1 MAKNLWLLMISTTR
15 IMDKKQVSL
24 HNTIVAIATAQGISS
39 ISIIRISGEGALA
52 IAVKLSHLHD
62 ITPRYAHLTT
72 LYTSDNEPIDKAI
85 MLYFSAPNSF
95 TGEEIV
101 EFQCH
106 GGMIVSQEILDTI
119 LSYGVRLA
127 EPGEFSKRA
136 FLNGKIDLT
145 EAEAI
150 SKLIEAKSVDAAK
163 ILARQLKGELKDFIE
178 NSREGLLK
186 SLAYSEVMI
195 DYAEEDI
202 PNDIMQNILIQLDDL
217 TLEIETIV
225 DASHRRRG
233 LIDGFKVAI
242 IGKPNVGKSS
252 LLNAL
257 LNYDRAIVSEIAG
270 TTRDTI
276 EEEVR
281 IGTHIIRLVDTA
293 GIRDSNDTIEK
304 IGIERSLSSIEDADI
319 IIALFDYARSYDE
332 EDEKI
337 ISLLENQKGKHII
350 VALNKFDLINKFE
363 IQKLNKFNPLKV
375 SAKKSFVKLTQEL
388 ALLLDNIG
396 EGEELMLISTRQIEA
411 VKKAKNEI
419 VEAKKPLLD
428 GELEFFSYHLQEA
441 VKALSS
447 ISKPYDSEEILDKMF
462 GEFCLGK

>member
-1 MAKNLWLLMISTTR
+1 MA
-15 IMDKKQVSL
+15 D
-24 HNTIVAIATAQGISS
+24 TITAIATAHGVSS
-39 ISIIRISGEGALA
+39 ISIIRISGEDALSVA
-52 IAVKLSHLHD
+52 KKISRKEE
-62 ITPRYAHLTT
+62 IKPRHAHLTS
-72 LYTSDNEPIDKAI
+72 LYNKENALIDQAI
-85 MLYFSAPNSF
+85 LIYFAAPYSF
-95 TGEEIV
+95 TGEDIV

-106 GGMIVSQEILDTI
+106 GGMIVAQEILDTV
-119 LSYGVRLA
+119 LALGVRLA

-163 ILARQLKGELKDFIE
+163 ILARQMKGELKEFVE
-178 NSREGLLK
+178 ESREALLR

-202 PNDIMQNILIQLDDL
+202 PDDIMLSIVSQLEGLMDQ
-217 TLEIETIV
+217 IERIV

-257 LNYDRAIVSEIAG
+257 LSYERAIVSDIAG

-276 EEEVR
+276 EEQVR
-281 IGTHIIRLVDTA
+281 IGSHIIRLVDTA
-293 GIRDSNDTIEK
+293 GIRESEDIIER
-304 IGIERSLSSIEDADI
+304 IGIERSMSSVEDADI
-319 IIALFDYARSYDE
+319 IIALFDGSRPFDK

-337 ISLLENQKGKHII
+337 LSIVTSAKEKQVI
-350 VALNKFDLINKFE
+350 VAVNKSDLEPKLQKEKLQMFE
-363 IQKLNKFNPLKV
+363 PIEV
-375 SAKKSFVKLTQEL
+375 SAKKGFKKLTETL
-388 ALLLDNIG
+388 ERLLDGIG
-396 EGEELMLISTRQIEA
+396 EGDELMLISARQIEA
-411 VKKAKNEI
+411 VERAKKAIE
-419 VEAKKPLLD
+419 EAKQPLVM

-441 VKALSS
+441 VKAISS
-447 ISKPYDSEEILDKMF
+447 ISKPYDSEEILDKMY

>member
-1 MAKNLWLLMISTTR
+1 M
-15 IMDKKQVSL
+15 
-24 HNTIVAIATAQGISS
+24 HNSIAAIATAHGVSS
-39 ISIIRISGEGALA
+39 ISIIRVSGEASLE
-52 IAVKLSHLHD
+52 IAKKISHLET
-62 ITPRYAHLTT
+62 IKPRYAHLTS
-72 LYTSDNEPIDKAI
+72 LYNATDELIDQAI
-85 MLYFSAPNSF
+85 MIYFASPHSF

-106 GGMIVSQEILDTI
+106 GGMIVAQEILDTI
-119 LSYGVRLA
+119 TSYGVRLA
-127 EPGEFSKRA
+127 APGEFSKRA

-163 ILARQLKGELKDFIE
+163 ILAKQMKGELKVFVDE
-178 NSREGLLK
+178 SRDALLR

-202 PNDIMQNILIQLDDL
+202 PEDIMQSIVTQLDGL
-217 TLEIETIV
+217 TGKIEEIV

-233 LIDGFKVAI
+233 LIEGFKVAI

-257 LNYDRAIVSEIAG
+257 LSYDRAIVSEIAG

-276 EEEVR
+276 EEQVR
-281 IGTHIIRLVDTA
+281 IGSHIIRLVDTA
-293 GIRDSNDTIEK
+293 GIRESEDTIEK
-304 IGIERSLSSIEDADI
+304 IGIARSLSSVEDADI
-319 IIALFDYARSYDE
+319 IIALFDGSSALDK

-337 ISLLENQKGKHII
+337 FSLISGLEEKHCI
-350 VALNKFDLINKFE
+350 VAINKTDLDV
-363 IQKLNKFNPLKV
+363 KLDRDVLASYSPVDV
-375 SAKKSFVKLTQEL
+375 SAKKGFVRLTEQIET
-388 ALLLDNIG
+388 LLNGIG
-396 EGEELMLISTRQIEA
+396 AGEELMLISARQIEA
-411 VKKAKNEI
+411 VTLAKNAI
-419 VEAKKPLLD
+419 AEAKEPLLS

-441 VKALSS
+441 VKAISS

>member
-1 MAKNLWLLMISTTR
+1 MPNY
-15 IMDKKQVSL
+15 
-24 HNTIVAIATAQGISS
+24 HNSIAAIATAHGVSS
-39 ISIIRISGEGALA
+39 ISIIRVSGEASLE
-52 IAVKLSHLHD
+52 IAKKLSHLE
-62 ITPRYAHLTT
+62 IIKPRYAHLTS
-72 LYTSDNEPIDKAI
+72 LYTAKEELIDQAI
-85 MLYFSAPNSF
+85 MIYFSAPNSF

-106 GGMIVSQEILDTI
+106 GGMIVAQEILDTI
-119 LSYGVRLA
+119 TSYGVRLA

-136 FLNGKIDLT
+136 FLNGKIDLS

-163 ILARQLKGELKDFIE
+163 ILAKQMKGELRVFVDE
-178 NSREGLLK
+178 SRDALLR

-202 PNDIMQNILIQLDDL
+202 PDDIMQSIVTQLDGL
-217 TLEIETIV
+217 TAKIEEIV

-233 LIDGFKVAI
+233 LIEGFKVAI

-257 LNYDRAIVSEIAG
+257 LSYERAIVSDIAG

-276 EEEVR
+276 EEQVR
-281 IGTHIIRLVDTA
+281 IGSHIIRLVDTA
-293 GIRDSNDTIEK
+293 GIRESEDTIEK
-304 IGIERSLSSIEDADI
+304 IGIERSISSFEDADI
-319 IIALFDYARSYDE
+319 IIALFDGSRDFDK

-337 ISLLENQKGKHII
+337 LSMVHKLEEKQVI
-350 VALNKFDLINKFE
+350 VAINKTDLEAKLDREIFAKFDPVE
-363 IQKLNKFNPLKV
+363 V
-375 SAKKSFVKLTQEL
+375 SAKKGFVRLTQKIET
-388 ALLLDNIG
+388 LLNAIG
-396 EGEELMLISTRQIEA
+396 EGEELMLISARQIEA
-411 VKKAKNEI
+411 VTLAKTSI
-419 VEAKKPLLD
+419 LEAKAPLLG

-441 VKALSS
+441 VKAISS

>member
-1 MAKNLWLLMISTTR
+1 MNETIS
-15 IMDKKQVSL
+15 
-24 HNTIVAIATAQGISS
+24 AIATAHGVSS
-39 ISIIRISGEGALA
+39 ISIIRVSGQEALS
-52 IAVKLSHLHD
+52 IAKRVSKQEK
-62 ITPRYAHLTT
+62 IIPRHAHLTS
-72 LYTSDNEPIDKAI
+72 LYNAEDALIDQAI
-85 MLYFSAPNSF
+85 MIYFASPNSF
-95 TGEEIV
+95 TGEDIV

-106 GGMIVSQEILDTI
+106 GGMIVAEEILSTV
-119 LSYGVRLA
+119 LAYGARLA

-163 ILARQLKGELKDFIE
+163 VLAKQMKGELKAFVDE
-178 NSREGLLK
+178 SRDALLR

-202 PNDIMQNILIQLDDL
+202 PEDIFENITKQLDSL
-217 TLEIETIV
+217 SEQITRIV

-233 LIDGFKVAI
+233 LIEGFRVAI

-257 LNYDRAIVSEIAG
+257 LSYDRAIVSDIAG

-276 EEEVR
+276 EEQVR
-281 IGTHIIRLVDTA
+281 IGSHIIRLVDTA
-293 GIRDSNDTIEK
+293 GIRESEDTIEK
-304 IGIERSLSSIEDADI
+304 IGIERSLSSVKDADV
-319 IIALFDYARSYDE
+319 IIALFDSARVFDH

-337 ISLLENQKGKHII
+337 LSMLESLEDKHLI
-350 VALNKFDLINKFE
+350 VALNKCDLE
-363 IQKLNKFNPLKV
+363 RKLDTTLLDGYDPIEV
-375 SAKKSFVKLTQEL
+375 SAKKGFIRLTEKLE
-388 ALLLDNIG
+388 ALFDSIG
-396 EGEELMLISTRQIEA
+396 EGEEIMLVSARQIEA
-411 VKKAKNEI
+411 VKFAKAAIE
-419 VEAKKPLLD
+419 EAKIPLQT

-441 VKALSS
+441 VKAISS

>member
-1 MAKNLWLLMISTTR
+1 MA
-15 IMDKKQVSL
+15 D
-24 HNTIVAIATAQGISS
+24 TITAIATAHGVSS
-39 ISIIRISGEGALA
+39 ISIIRISGEDSLE
-52 IAVKLSHLHD
+52 IAKQISKRD
-62 ITPRYAHLTT
+62 EIIPRHAHLAS
-72 LYTSDNEPIDKAI
+72 LYNIDDALIDQAI
-85 MLYFSAPNSF
+85 ILYFKAPHSF
-95 TGEEIV
+95 TGEDIV

-106 GGMIVSQEILDTI
+106 GGMIVAQEILDTV
-119 LSYGVRLA
+119 LSMNARLA

-163 ILARQLKGELKDFIE
+163 ILAKQMKGELKRFVDE
-178 NSREGLLK
+178 SREALLR

-202 PNDIMQNILIQLDDL
+202 PDDIMLSIVSQLEGL
-217 TLEIETIV
+217 VEQIERIV

-233 LIDGFKVAI
+233 LIEGFKVAI

-257 LNYDRAIVSEIAG
+257 LSYERAIVSDIAG

-276 EEEVR
+276 EEQVR
-281 IGTHIIRLVDTA
+281 IGSHIIRLVDTA
-293 GIRDSNDTIEK
+293 GIRESEDTIEK
-304 IGIERSLSSIEDADI
+304 IGIERSMSSVDDADI
-319 IIALFDYARSYDE
+319 IIALFDGSRPFDA

-337 ISLLENQKGKHII
+337 LSIVTNVREKHII
-350 VALNKFDLINKFE
+350 VAINKSDLEPELQREKLHMFE
-363 IQKLNKFNPLKV
+363 PIEV
-375 SAKKSFVKLTQEL
+375 SAKKGFKKLTDMLEN
-388 ALLLDNIG
+388 LLDGIG
-396 EGEELMLISTRQIEA
+396 EGDELMLISTRQIEA
-411 VKKAKNEI
+411 VERAKKAIE
-419 VEAKKPLLD
+419 EAKQPLIT

-441 VKALSS
+441 VKAISS

>member
-1 MAKNLWLLMISTTR
+1 M
-15 IMDKKQVSL
+15 
-24 HNTIVAIATAQGISS
+24 HNSIAAIATAHGVSS
-39 ISIIRISGEGALA
+39 ISIIRVSGEASLR
-52 IAVKLSHLHD
+52 IAKKLSHLE
-62 ITPRYAHLTT
+62 TVKPRYAHLTS
-72 LYTSDNEPIDKAI
+72 LYTDKDELIDQAI
-85 MLYFSAPNSF
+85 MIYFSAPNSF

-106 GGMIVSQEILDTI
+106 GGMIVAQEILDTVT
-119 LSYGVRLA
+119 SYGVRLA

-163 ILARQLKGELKDFIE
+163 ILAKQMKGELKVFVDE
-178 NSREGLLK
+178 SRDALLR

-202 PNDIMQNILIQLDDL
+202 PDDILQSIVSQLDGL
-217 TLEIETIV
+217 SGKIEKIV
-225 DASHRRRG
+225 DASYRRRG
-233 LIDGFKVAI
+233 LIEGFKVAI

-257 LNYDRAIVSEIAG
+257 LSYERAIVSDIAG

-276 EEEVR
+276 EEQVR
-281 IGTHIIRLVDTA
+281 IGSHIIRLVDTA
-293 GIRDSNDTIEK
+293 GIRDSDDTIEK
-304 IGIERSLSSIEDADI
+304 IGIERSLSSVEDADI
-319 IIALFDYARSYDE
+319 IIALFDGSEAFDK

-337 ISLLENQKGKHII
+337 LSLVQEIEDKHCIVAINKTDLEARLDRNLLE
-350 VALNKFDLINKFE
+350 KFDPVE
-363 IQKLNKFNPLKV
+363 V
-375 SAKKSFVKLTQEL
+375 SAKKGFVRLTQKIET
-388 ALLLDNIG
+388 LLNGIG
-396 EGEELMLISTRQIEA
+396 EGEELMLISARQIEA
-411 VKKAKNEI
+411 VTLAKQSI
-419 VEAKKPLLD
+419 AEAKEPLLN

-441 VKALSS
+441 VKAISS

>member
-1 MAKNLWLLMISTTR
+1 MYNSIA
-15 IMDKKQVSL
+15 
-24 HNTIVAIATAQGISS
+24 AIATAHGVSS
-39 ISIIRISGEGALA
+39 ISIIRVSGDAALQ
-52 IAVKLSHLHD
+52 IAHKISHLD
-62 ITPRYAHLTT
+62 KIIPRHAHLSS
-72 LYTSDNEPIDKAI
+72 LYNFKNELIDHAI
-85 MLYFSAPNSF
+85 MIYFAAPHSF

-106 GGMIVSQEILDTI
+106 GGMIVAQEILDTI
-119 LSYGVRLA
+119 TSYGVRLA
-127 EPGEFSKRA
+127 QPGEFSKRA

-163 ILARQLKGELKDFIE
+163 ILAKQMKGELKTFVDE
-178 NSREGLLK
+178 SRDALLR

-202 PNDIMQNILIQLDDL
+202 PDDIMQSISAQLDGL
-217 TLEIETIV
+217 TLKIEQIV
-225 DASHRRRG
+225 DASYRRRG
-233 LIDGFKVAI
+233 LIEGFRVAI

-257 LNYDRAIVSEIAG
+257 LSYDRAIVSDIAG

-276 EEEVR
+276 EEQVR
-281 IGTHIIRLVDTA
+281 IGSHIIRLIDTA
-293 GIRDSNDTIEK
+293 GIRESSDTIEK
-304 IGIERSLSSIEDADI
+304 IGIERSIASVEDADVI
-319 IIALFDYARSYDE
+319 VALFDGSKALDK

-337 ISLLENQKGKHII
+337 LSLIGALEDKYVI
-350 VALNKFDLINKFE
+350 VAFNKSDLDRVLDTSAFHAYDTVE
-363 IQKLNKFNPLKV
+363 V
-375 SAKKSFVKLTQEL
+375 SAKKAFVKLTQKLEQL
-388 ALLLDNIG
+388 FDSIG
-396 EGEELMLISTRQIEA
+396 EGEELMLISARQIEA
-411 VKKAKNEI
+411 VSLARESI
-419 VEAKKPLLD
+419 LEAKIPLME

-441 VKALSS
+441 VKAISS

>member
-1 MAKNLWLLMISTTR
+1 M
-15 IMDKKQVSL
+15 
-24 HNTIVAIATAQGISS
+24 HNSIAAIATAHGVAS
-39 ISIIRISGEGALA
+39 ISIIRVSGEAALG
-52 IAVKLSHLHD
+52 IAHKISHLKS
-62 ITPRYAHLTT
+62 ITPRHAHLTS
-72 LYTSDNEPIDKAI
+72 LYNAQDDLIDHAI
-85 MLYFSAPNSF
+85 MIYFVAPYSF

-106 GGMIVSQEILDTI
+106 GGMIVAQEILDTI
-119 LSYGVRLA
+119 LSHGVRLA

-163 ILARQLKGELKDFIE
+163 ILAKQMKGELRTFVDE
-178 NSREGLLK
+178 SREALLR

-202 PNDIMQNILIQLDDL
+202 PDDIMQSIVTQLDAL
-217 TLEIETIV
+217 SQNIEHIV
-225 DASHRRRG
+225 EASHRRRG
-233 LIDGFKVAI
+233 LIEGFKVAI

-257 LNYDRAIVSEIAG
+257 LSYDRAIVSDIAG

-276 EEEVR
+276 EEQVR
-281 IGTHIIRLVDTA
+281 IGSHIIRLVDTA
-293 GIRDSNDTIEK
+293 GIRESEDTIEK
-304 IGIERSLSSIEDADI
+304 IGIERSLSSVEDADVI
-319 IIALFDYARSYDE
+319 VVLFDASGVCDE
-332 EDEKI
+332 EDVKI
-337 ISLLENQKGKHII
+337 FSILDTLEDKHVI
-350 VALNKFDLINKFE
+350 VALNKSDLSRQFE
-363 IQKLNKFNPLKV
+363 SSYLEKYDVIEV
-375 SAKKSFVKLTQEL
+375 SAKKAFVKLTQRLEML
-388 ALLLDNIG
+388 FDSIG
-396 EGEELMLISTRQIEA
+396 EGDELMLISARQIEA
-411 VKKAKNEI
+411 VTKAKDSI
-419 VEAKKPLLD
+419 MEAKQPLLE

-441 VKALSS
+441 VKSISS

>member
-1 MAKNLWLLMISTTR
+1 MNLIHLQKVTHK
-15 IMDKKQVSL
+15 IMHTS
-24 HNTIVAIATAQGISS
+24 IAAIATASGVSS
-39 ISIIRISGEGALA
+39 ISIIRVSGEAALA
-52 IAVKLSHLHD
+52 IAHKVSHLKE
-62 ITPRYAHLTT
+62 ITPRYAHLTS
-72 LYTSDNEPIDKAI
+72 LYTAQDDLIDHAI
-85 MLYFSAPNSF
+85 MIYFAAPYSF

-106 GGMIVSQEILDTI
+106 GGMIVAQEILDTI

-163 ILARQLKGELKDFIE
+163 ILAKQMKGELRIFVDE
-178 NSREGLLK
+178 SREALLR

-202 PNDIMQNILIQLDDL
+202 PDDIMQSIVTQLDSL
-217 TLEIETIV
+217 TLKIEQIV
-225 DASHRRRG
+225 DASHRR
-233 LIDGFKVAI
+233 
-242 IGKPNVGKSS
+242 SS

-257 LNYDRAIVSEIAG
+257 LSYDRAIVSDIAG

-276 EEEVR
+276 EEQVR
-281 IGTHIIRLVDTA
+281 IGSHIIRLVDTA
-293 GIRDSNDTIEK
+293 GIRESEDTIEK
-304 IGIERSLSSIEDADI
+304 IGIERSLSSVEDADVI
-319 IIALFDYARSYDE
+319 VALFDYARSFDK

-337 ISLLENQKGKHII
+337 FSILEALEDKHII
-350 VALNKFDLINKFE
+350 VALNKSDLNQVFVSE
-363 IQKLNKFNPLKV
+363 KLNDYDVIEV
-375 SAKKSFVKLTQEL
+375 SAKKAFSKLTQKLEKL
-388 ALLLDNIG
+388 FDSIG
-396 EGEELMLISTRQIEA
+396 QGDELMLISTRQIEA
-411 VKKAKNEI
+411 VKHAKNAI
-419 VEAKKPLLD
+419 VEAKIPLLD

-441 VKALSS
+441 VKSISS

>member
-1 MAKNLWLLMISTTR
+1 MNSITR
-15 IMDKKQVSL
+15 AM
-24 HNTIVAIATAQGISS
+24 HNSIAAIATAHGVSS
-39 ISIIRISGEGALA
+39 ISIIRVSGEAALFVA
-52 IAVKLSHLHD
+52 KKISKLQN
-62 ITPRYAHLTT
+62 ITPRYAHLTS
-72 LYTSDNEPIDKAI
+72 LYNARDILIDQAI
-85 MLYFSAPNSF
+85 MIYFSAPHSF

-106 GGMIVSQEILDTI
+106 GGMIVAQEILDTI
-119 LSYGVRLA
+119 TSYGIRLA
-127 EPGEFSKRA
+127 QPGEFSKRA

-163 ILARQLKGELKDFIE
+163 ILARQLKGELKNFVDE
-178 NSREGLLK
+178 SRDALLK

-202 PNDIMQNILIQLDDL
+202 PNDIMQNILHQLDGL
-217 TLEIETIV
+217 TIKIEKIV

-233 LIDGFKVAI
+233 LIEGFKVAI

-257 LNYDRAIVSEIAG
+257 LSYERAIVSDIAG

-276 EEEVR
+276 EEQVR
-281 IGTHIIRLVDTA
+281 IGSHIIRLVDTA
-293 GIRDSNDTIEK
+293 GIRNSEDTIEK
-304 IGIERSLSSIEDADI
+304 IGIERSISSVEEADI
-319 IIALFDYARSYDE
+319 IIALFDASVVFDD
-332 EDEKI
+332 EDENI
-337 ISLLENQKGKHII
+337 LSIVQKYKDKHCI
-350 VALNKFDLINKFE
+350 VAINKTDLE
-363 IQKLNKFNPLKV
+363 CKLDKEKLEKFNPIEV
-375 SAKKSFVKLTQEL
+375 SAKKGFERLTQRMEE
-388 ALLLDNIG
+388 LLDSIG
-396 EGEELMLISTRQIEA
+396 EGEELMLISARQIEA
-411 VKKAKNEI
+411 VEVAKNAI
-419 VEAKKPLLD
+419 LEAKVPLLE

-441 VKALSS
+441 VKAISS

>member
-1 MAKNLWLLMISTTR
+1 M
-15 IMDKKQVSL
+15 
-24 HNTIVAIATAQGISS
+24 HNSIAAIATAHGVSS
-39 ISIIRISGEGALA
+39 ISIIRVSGDAALE
-52 IAVKLSHLHD
+52 IAHKISHLEK
-62 ITPRYAHLTT
+62 ITPRYAHLTS
-72 LYTSDNEPIDKAI
+72 LYTAQNDLIDQAI
-85 MLYFSAPNSF
+85 MIYFAAPHSF

-106 GGMIVSQEILDTI
+106 GGMIVAQEILDTI
-119 LSYGVRLA
+119 TSYGVRLA

-163 ILARQLKGELKDFIE
+163 ILAKQMKGELKVFVDE
-178 NSREGLLK
+178 SREALLR

-202 PNDIMQNILIQLDDL
+202 PDDIMQSITTQLDGL
-217 TLEIETIV
+217 TLKIEQIV

-233 LIDGFKVAI
+233 LIEGFKVAI

-257 LNYDRAIVSEIAG
+257 LSYDRAIVSDIAG

-276 EEEVR
+276 EEQVR
-281 IGTHIIRLVDTA
+281 IGSHIIRLVDTA
-293 GIRDSNDTIEK
+293 GIRESEDTIEK
-304 IGIERSLSSIEDADI
+304 IGIERSLSSVEDADV
-319 IIALFDYARSYDE
+319 IIALFDASRAFDS
-332 EDEKI
+332 EDVKI
-337 ISLLENQKGKHII
+337 LSILNALNNDKQLI
-350 VALNKFDLINKFE
+350 VALNKSDLVKHFDVD
-363 IQKLNKFNPLKV
+363 KLQSYDPLEV
-375 SAKKSFVKLTQEL
+375 SAKRAFEKLTGKLES
-388 ALLLDNIG
+388 LLDGIG
-396 EGEELMLISTRQIEA
+396 EGEELMLISARQIEA
-411 VKKAKNEI
+411 VNQAKASI
-419 VEAKKPLLD
+419 LEAKPPLID

-441 VKALSS
+441 VKSISS

>member
-1 MAKNLWLLMISTTR
+1 MVKSLLSSTLLTTHQKITPE
-15 IMDKKQVSL
+15 IMP
-24 HNTIVAIATAQGISS
+24 NTIAAIATAHGFSS
-39 ISIIRISGEGALA
+39 ISIIRVSGDAALS
-52 IAVKLSHLHD
+52 IARKIAHLEN
-62 ITPRYAHLTT
+62 ITPRYAHLTS
-72 LYTSDNEPIDKAI
+72 LYNSQDALIDQAI
-85 MLYFSAPNSF
+85 MIYFAAPHSF

-106 GGMIVSQEILDTI
+106 GGIIVAQEILDTI
-119 LSYGVRLA
+119 LTYGARLA

-163 ILARQLKGELKDFIE
+163 ILAKQMKGQLKSFVEE
-178 NSREGLLK
+178 SREALLR

-202 PNDIMQNILIQLDDL
+202 PQDIMESIITQLDDL
-217 TLEIETIV
+217 TSTIETIV

-233 LIDGFKVAI
+233 LIEGFKVAI

-257 LNYDRAIVSEIAG
+257 LAYDRAIVSDIAG

-276 EEEVR
+276 EEQVR
-281 IGTHIIRLVDTA
+281 IGSHVIRLVDTA
-293 GIRDSNDTIEK
+293 GIRESEDSIEK
-304 IGIERSLSSIEDADI
+304 IGIERSLSSLEDADI
-319 IIALFDYARSYDE
+319 IIALFDASRSFDDE
-332 EDEKI
+332 DAKI
-337 ISLLENQKGKHII
+337 LRLLEEVEDKHLII
-350 VALNKFDLINKFE
+350 ACNKSDLEPKFDRKMLEAYNVID
-363 IQKLNKFNPLKV
+363 V
-375 SAKKSFVKLTQEL
+375 SAKKSFIRLTDRLEF
-388 ALLLDNIG
+388 LLNSIG

-411 VKKAKNEI
+411 VEQTKRSIYDAKM
-419 VEAKKPLLD
+419 PLLD

-441 VKALSS
+441 VKTISS
-447 ISKPYDSEEILDKMF
+447 ISKPFDSEEILDKMF